1 MKKHQRS
8 LFLLL
13 IAFLVCLLPLS
24 SCREAPEP
32 KTEGATEAYVM
43 PYKVKSGI
51 PGYIRLTLGDLVEKY
66 PTIAYGT
73 IVEKSEFAEAVKPLK
88 DENAQTFEMGQK
100 VTMQVEKGIQG
111 CKDGDTITY
120 WEIGGLSQDGTYY
133 QPEGF
138 DKSQPGES
146 VLVFRNQVGSTF
158 PIQLQVDGSGNVTV
172 PGILLIEEASG
183 GDTSHLDIPPNKTM
197 PLEEYLE
204 KIETLVEKYA
214 Q

>member
-111 CKDGDTITY
+111 CKDGETITY
-120 WEIGGLSQDGTYY
+120 WEIGGLSQDGTIYKL
-133 QPEGF
+133 EGSS
-138 DKSQPGES
+138 KTPVGET
-146 VLVFRNQVGSTF
+146 VLVFLDPDRICFHVQFQSDS
-158 PIQLQVDGSGNVTV
+158 DGMIAVSGDFMTEEPCHGNGTED
-172 PGILLIEEASG
+172 PEASAE
-183 GDTSHLDIPPNKTM
+183 LPM
-197 PLEEYLE
+197 EEYLK
-204 KIETLVEKYA
+204 KIEKVVKEQAK
-214 Q
+214 

>member
-32 KTEGATEAYVM
+32 KTEGATESYVM
-43 PYKVKSGI
+43 PCKIVHGI
-51 PGYIRLTLGDLVEKY
+51 PSYIRVTLGDLVEKY

-100 VTMQVEKGIQG
+100 VTMHVEKGIQG

-120 WEIGGLSQDGTYY
+120 WEIGGLSQDGTIYKL
-133 QPEGF
+133 EGSA
-138 DKSQPGES
+138 KTPVGET
-146 VLVFRNQVGSTF
+146 VLVFLDPDRICFYVQFQADS
-158 PIQLQVDGSGNVTV
+158 DGMIAVSGDFMTEEPCHGNGTED
-172 PGILLIEEASG
+172 PEASAE
-183 GDTSHLDIPPNKTM
+183 LPM
-197 PLEEYLE
+197 EEYLE
-204 KIETLVEKYA
+204 KIEKVVKEQVK
-214 Q
+214 